1 MLDSMVHLYI
11 IKKGKVGMKISRS
24 QIFVAIV
31 CGLLGFLLAY
41 QFKVLSSKNNALN
54 ISNYDKND
62 MISEIETLKKQKE
75 ELGVTN
81 SKLSEELKQMEETA
95 AKDGDLDTDIKN
107 QLDNARMHLGVVDV
121 KGPGIT
127 LTITP
132 KTSIFGSNSSNSG
145 DLGEDELVHIVNLLW
160 YSGAEAI
167 CINDIRITPQTGI
180 KTAGNGIAIGSTGKV
195 YPREKIVIKA
205 IGEKGR
211 LNVGISFP
219 GSLEYQSLLNYNN
232 EVKSEED
239 IVIGKTTQSLK
250 SEFIKL
256 VKE

>member
-1 MLDSMVHLYI
+1 
-11 IKKGKVGMKISRS
+11 MKISRS
-24 QIFVAIV
+24 QLFIAIV

-41 QFKVLSSKNNALN
+41 QFKVLSNKNIESK

-62 MISEIETLKKQKE
+62 IISEVESLKKEKE
-75 ELGVTN
+75 ELASTN
-81 SKLSEELKQMEETA
+81 SKLSDQLKQMEETA
-95 AKDGDLDTDIKN
+95 AKNGDMGQDIKN
-107 QLDNARMHLGVVDV
+107 QLDEARMHLGIVDV
-121 KGPGIT
+121 KGQGIV

-132 KTSIFGSNSSNSG
+132 KTSIFGSTTNDSSR

-167 CINDIRITPQTGI
+167 SINDIRITPQTGI

-195 YPREKIVIKA
+195 YPRDKIIIKA
-205 IGEKGR
+205 IGDKGR

-219 GSLEYQSLLNYNN
+219 GSLEYLALPNYNN
-232 EVKSEED
+232 EVKSEDD
-239 IVIGKTTQSLK
+239 IFIGKSKQSLK
-250 SEFIKL
+250 SDFIKS

>member
-1 MLDSMVHLYI
+1 
-11 IKKGKVGMKISRS
+11 MKISRS
-24 QIFVAIV
+24 QLLIAIV

-41 QFKVLSSKNNALN
+41 QFKVLSNKNTAEAN

-62 MISEIETLKKQKE
+62 IIAEVESLKKEKD
-75 ELGVTN
+75 ELSKTN
-81 SKLSEELKQMEETA
+81 SKLSDELKQMEETA
-95 AKDGDLDTDIKN
+95 AKDGDLGKDIKN
-107 QLDNARMHLGVVDV
+107 QLDNARMVLGVVDV
-121 KGPGIT
+121 KGPGIV

-132 KTSIFGSNSSNSG
+132 KTSIFGSNPGDNSR

-167 CINDIRITPQTGI
+167 SINDIRITPQTGI

-195 YPREKIVIKA
+195 YPKDKIVIKA

-219 GSLEYQSLLNYNN
+219 GSLEYLALPNYNN
-232 EVKSEED
+232 EVKTED
-239 IVIGKTTQSLK
+239 DIFIGKSTQSLK
-250 SEFIKL
+250 NDFIKS
-256 VKE
+256 VTE

>member
-1 MLDSMVHLYI
+1 
-11 IKKGKVGMKISRS
+11 MKISRS
-24 QIFVAIV
+24 QLFIAIV

-41 QFKVLSSKNNALN
+41 QFKVLSNKNIESK

-62 MISEIETLKKQKE
+62 IISEVESLKKEKE
-75 ELGVTN
+75 ELASTN
-81 SKLSEELKQMEETA
+81 SKLSDQLKQMEETA
-95 AKDGDLDTDIKN
+95 AKNGDMGQDIKN
-107 QLDNARMHLGVVDV
+107 QLDEARMHLGIVDV
-121 KGPGIT
+121 KGQGIV

-132 KTSIFGSNSSNSG
+132 KTSIFGSTTNDSSR

-167 CINDIRITPQTGI
+167 SINDIRITPQTGI

-195 YPREKIVIKA
+195 YPRDKITIKA
-205 IGEKGR
+205 IGDKGR

-219 GSLEYQSLLNYNN
+219 GSLEYLALPNYNN
-232 EVKSEED
+232 EVKSEDD
-239 IVIGKTTQSLK
+239 IFIGKSKQSLK
-250 SEFIKL
+250 SDFIKS

>member
-1 MLDSMVHLYI
+1 M
-11 IKKGKVGMKISRS
+11 KVSRS
-24 QIFVAIV
+24 QLFVAIV

-41 QFKVLSSKNNALN
+41 QFKVLANKNVESN

-62 MISEIETLKKQKE
+62 MISEIQTLKKEKD
-75 ELGVTN
+75 ELAVTN
-81 SKLSEELKQMEETA
+81 SKLSDELKQIEETA
-95 AKDGDLDTDIKN
+95 AKDGDVGTDIKN
-107 QLDNARMHLGVVDV
+107 QLDDARMHLGVVDV

-132 KTSIFGSNSSNSG
+132 KISIFGSNSSDSSR

-167 CINDIRITPQTGI
+167 SINDIRITPQTGI

-195 YPREKIVIKA
+195 YPRDKIVVKA

-219 GSLEYQSLLNYNN
+219 GSLEYLALPNYNN
-232 EVKSEED
+232 EIKSEDD
-239 IVIGKTTQSLK
+239 IFIGKTTQSLK
-250 SEFIKL
+250 SEFVKS

>member
-1 MLDSMVHLYI
+1 MVHLYI
-11 IKKGKVGMKISRS
+11 TKKKGKVGMKISRS

-41 QFKVLSSKNNALN
+41 QFKVLSNKNIESN
-54 ISNYDKND
+54 ISKYDKND
-62 MISEIETLKKQKE
+62 IISEIETLKKEKE
-75 ELGVTN
+75 ELSATN
-81 SKLSEELKQMEETA
+81 SKISEELKQMEETA
-95 AKDGDLDTDIKN
+95 AKDGNLGTDIKN

-132 KTSIFGSNSSNSG
+132 KTSIFGSSSNDKSR

-160 YSGAEAI
+160 YSGAEAV

-180 KTAGNGIAIGSTGKV
+180 KTAGNGVAIGSTGKV
-195 YPREKIVIKA
+195 YPRDKIVIKA

-219 GSLEYQSLLNYNN
+219 GSLEYGVLPNYTN

>member
-1 MLDSMVHLYI
+1 
-11 IKKGKVGMKISRS
+11 MKISRS
-24 QIFVAIV
+24 QLFIAIV

-41 QFKVLSSKNNALN
+41 QFKVLSNKNIESK

-62 MISEIETLKKQKE
+62 IISEVESLKKEKE
-75 ELGVTN
+75 ELASTN
-81 SKLSEELKQMEETA
+81 SKLSDQLKQMEETA
-95 AKDGDLDTDIKN
+95 AKNGDMGQDIKN
-107 QLDNARMHLGVVDV
+107 QLDEARMHLGIIDV
-121 KGPGIT
+121 KGQGIV

-132 KTSIFGSNSSNSG
+132 KTSIFGSTTNDSNR

-167 CINDIRITPQTGI
+167 SINDIRITPQTGI

-195 YPREKIVIKA
+195 YPRDKIIIKA
-205 IGEKGR
+205 IGDKGR

-219 GSLEYQSLLNYNN
+219 GSLEYLALPNYNN
-232 EVKSEED
+232 EVKSEDD
-239 IVIGKTTQSLK
+239 IFIGKSKQSLK
-250 SEFIKL
+250 SDFIKS

>member
-1 MLDSMVHLYI
+1 
-11 IKKGKVGMKISRS
+11 MKISRS
-24 QIFVAIV
+24 QLFIAIV

-41 QFKVLSSKNNALN
+41 QFKVLSNKNIESK

-62 MISEIETLKKQKE
+62 IISEVESLKKEKE
-75 ELGVTN
+75 ELASTN
-81 SKLSEELKQMEETA
+81 SKLSDQLKQMEETA
-95 AKDGDLDTDIKN
+95 AKNGDMGQDIKN
-107 QLDNARMHLGVVDV
+107 QLDEARMHLGIIDV
-121 KGPGIT
+121 KGQGIV

-132 KTSIFGSNSSNSG
+132 KTSIFGSTTNDSNR

-167 CINDIRITPQTGI
+167 SINDIRITPQTGI

-195 YPREKIVIKA
+195 YPRDKITIKA
-205 IGEKGR
+205 IGDKGR

-219 GSLEYQSLLNYNN
+219 GSLEYLALPNYNN
-232 EVKSEED
+232 EVKSEDD
-239 IVIGKTTQSLK
+239 IFIGKSKQSLK
-250 SEFIKL
+250 SDFIKS

>member
-1 MLDSMVHLYI
+1 
-11 IKKGKVGMKISRS
+11 MKISRS

-41 QFKVLSSKNNALN
+41 QFKVLSNKNIESNMSK
-54 ISNYDKND
+54 YDKND
-62 MISEIETLKKQKE
+62 IISEIETLKKEKE
-75 ELGVTN
+75 ELSATN
-81 SKLSEELKQMEETA
+81 SKISGELKQMEETA
-95 AKDGDLDTDIKN
+95 AKDGNLGTDIKN
-107 QLDNARMHLGVVDV
+107 QLDNARMHLGIVDV

-132 KTSIFGSNSSNSG
+132 KTSIFGAKSIDSNR
-145 DLGEDELVHIVNLLW
+145 DLGEEELVHIVNLIW

-167 CINDIRITPQTGI
+167 SINDIRITPQTGI

-195 YPREKIVIKA
+195 YPRDKIVIKA

-219 GSLEYQSLLNYNN
+219 GSLEYGALPNYNN
-232 EVKSEED
+232 EIKSEDD
-239 IVIGKTTQSLK
+239 IIIGKTTQSLK
-250 SEFIKL
+250 SEFIKS